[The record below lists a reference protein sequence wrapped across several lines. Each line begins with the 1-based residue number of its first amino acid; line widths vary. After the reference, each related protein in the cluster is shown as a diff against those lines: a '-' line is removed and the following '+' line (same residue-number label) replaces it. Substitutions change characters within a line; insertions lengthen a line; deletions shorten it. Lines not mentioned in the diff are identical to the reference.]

1 MKISKRRV
9 LALLAGLSLG
19 IGIGL
24 GTGIFFDPRE
34 APAPAVSSSSEKKP
48 LFYRHP
54 MKPTVTS
61 PVPIKDNMGMDYVPV
76 YAEDEGGGG
85 PPGTV
90 SIDPVTVQNIGVRT
104 AKAEKRALSRVIHTL
119 GRVTYDEERLT
130 RLHPKIEGW
139 IEKMFVSETGAVV
152 TEGTELVAIY
162 SPQLV
167 SSQQEYLLALK
178 GQKTLK
184 DSPYPD
190 IREGAGELLRTS
202 RERLELL
209 DVPEHQIEMLE
220 QTRKIEKT
228 LHIHSPFDG
237 IVLSVGVREGQFVTP
252 KTELYQIADL
262 SRVWAYVNVYEHEIP
277 WVQEGD
283 RAEMRLASLPGRIFR
298 GTITYIYPYLERQ
311 SRSVQVRLEF
321 DNPDLE
327 LKPDMFANVI
337 LFPNRRTNAVVIPE
351 EAVLRSGMHKRVFVV
366 RAPGKFEPR
375 EVTLGVSAHGEV
387 EVLEGL
393 KAGENVVIS
402 GQFLIDSESS
412 IREAAT
418 KMMEPK
424 KPEPAT
430 PGAAPENS
438 GMEMPA
444 PKAGPAPDG
453 ATVTPPIVSPKEGGH
468 D

>member
-1 MKISKRRV
+1 MNKRQATILV
-9 LALLAGLSLG
+9 LVLLAGAA
-19 IGIGL
+19 IGL
-24 GTGIFFDPRE
+24 GGGALFGPRE
-34 APAPAVSSSSEKKP
+34 AATPETSASSEKKP
-48 LFYRHP
+48 LLYRHP
-54 MKPTVTS
+54 MNPSVTS
-61 PVPIKDNMGMDYVPV
+61 PVPIKDQMGMDYVPV
-76 YAEDEGGGG
+76 YAEGEGGGG

-104 AKAEKRALSRVIHTL
+104 AKAERRALSRVIHAL
-119 GRVTYDEERLT
+119 GRVAYDEERLT

-184 DSPYPD
+184 ESPYPD

-209 DVPEHQIEMLE
+209 DVPEHQILMLE
-220 QTRKIEKT
+220 QTRKIEKNAH
-228 LHIHSPFDG
+228 LHSPFDG
-237 IVLSVGVREGQFVTP
+237 VVLSIGVREGQYVTP
-252 KTELYQIADL
+252 TTELYKIADL
-262 SRVWAYVNVYEHEIP
+262 SRVWAYVNVYENEIP
-277 WVQEGD
+277 WVREGD
-283 RAEMRLASLPGRIFR
+283 EAEMRLASLPGRVFR
-298 GTITYIYPYLERQ
+298 GKITYIYPYLERQ
-311 SRSVQVRLEF
+311 TRSVQVRLEF
-321 DNPDLE
+321 DNSDLA

-337 LFPNRRTNAVVIPE
+337 LFPNLRTNAVVIPE
-351 EAVLRSGMHKRVFVV
+351 EAVLQSGMHKRVFVV

-375 EVTLGVSAHGEV
+375 DVTLGVSAHGEV
-387 EVLEGL
+387 EVLKGL
-393 KAGENVVIS
+393 KAGEEVVTS

-412 IREAAT
+412 IREAT
-418 KMMEPK
+418 KKMTEPQTL
-424 KPEPAT
+424 ESTT
-430 PGAAPENS
+430 PGAAPEDS
-438 GMEMPA
+438 GMEMPE

-453 ATVTPPIVSPKEGGH
+453 ATVAPPTVPHKERGH